1 MPVTGAIAPELKLL
15 GIAVVIGLV
24 QLAWAT
30 AVARRDQDP
39 KWVLGPQDDKK
50 PLGGQAARL
59 DRAFR
64 NFMETFPL
72 FAAAVI
78 VADLAGKLGALTLW
92 GAGLYVAARALYV
105 PLYAFG
111 VPVARTLV
119 WIVGSLGLL
128 LVVAAFFT

>member
-1 MPVTGAIAPELKLL
+1 MTGTVPAELRLL
-15 GIAVVIGLV
+15 GVAVIIGLV
-24 QLAWAT
+24 QLSWAT

-39 KWVLGPQDDKK
+39 KWVLGPQDDKP
-50 PLGGQAARL
+50 PLGEQAARL

-72 FAAAVI
+72 FAAAV
-78 VADLAGKLGALTLW
+78 VAADLMGRLGALTMW
-92 GAGLYVAARALYV
+92 GSALYVAARALYV

-128 LVVAAFFT
+128 LVIAALFL

>member
-1 MPVTGAIAPELKLL
+1 MNAAVPPELKLL
-15 GIAVVIGLV
+15 VIAVVIGLV

-39 KWVLGPQDDKK
+39 KWVLGPQDDRP
-50 PLGGQAARL
+50 PLGAQAARL
-59 DRAFR
+59 DRAVR

-78 VADLAGKLGALTLW
+78 AADLAGKLGALTLW
-92 GAGLYVAARALYV
+92 GGGLYVAARALYV

-119 WIVGSLGLL
+119 WTAGSAGLL

>member
-1 MPVTGAIAPELKLL
+1 MNSPPELKLL

-50 PLGGQAARL
+50 PLGQQAARL

-78 VADLAGKLGALTLW
+78 AADLAGKLGALTLW

-128 LVVAAFFT
+128 LMVAAFFT

>member
-1 MPVTGAIAPELKLL
+1 MNGAVPAELKLL

-30 AVARRDQDP
+30 AAARRDQDP
-39 KWVLGPQDDKK
+39 KWVLGPQDEPR
-50 PLGGQAARL
+50 PLGVAAARL

-78 VADLAGKLGALTLW
+78 AANLMGKLGALTLW
-92 GAGLYVAARALYV
+92 GSGLYVAARALYA
-105 PLYAFG
+105 PLYASG
-111 VPVARTLV
+111 APVARTLV
-119 WIVGSLGLL
+119 WMIGSVGLL
-128 LVVAAFFT
+128 LVVAALFR